1 MIDVWRDRL
10 RLLKPQTGVLDAVW
24 NRSAESVTAV
34 RNLDQDVMHN
44 VSSDIR
50 QPEIA
55 TAVEICQAGVI
66 QTHQV
71 EHGGVKIVNMRLLLH
86 GLIPK
91 IISGAVRYASLDSST
106 GEQDRKPS
114 LLWLRPFWTLLR
126 PATSVHGRRPNS
138 PPMIT
143 KVSFK
148 RPELL
153 RSSSKAAIG

>member
-1 MIDVWRDRL
+1 M
-10 RLLKPQTGVLDAVW
+10 
-24 NRSAESVTAV
+24 TAV

-91 IISGAVRYASLDSST
+91 IISGAGRYASLDSST
-106 GEQDRKPS
+106 GEQDRKS
-114 LLWLRPFWTLLR
+114 LVVMVTAILGHCFNRPLLST
-126 PATSVHGRRPNS
+126 AGVQIRR
-138 PPMIT
+138 
-143 KVSFK
+143 
-148 RPELL
+148 R
-153 RSSSKAAIG
+153 